1 MGTNNSKSTFFFLLK
16 IILSIGVF
24 SLVLIFNRDL
34 YERITYEDRFVE
46 YLGFAFLLIAGCF
59 LLGSG
64 VFGFVKKNRNFGV
77 NILLLIIGVVFI
89 VAAFEEI
96 SWGQRVL
103 GFDTPEKLLEINQ
116 QDEFNFH
123 NIDKKFFDR
132 VVDRSNIFF
141 VFFAAI
147 MILLKRKF
155 IWGIR
160 LPDTYLTL
168 AFAIVPFYHQYNQV
182 ALDFYQLLYIP
193 LILFIVRAIMLK
205 KHRELV
211 ASLLTISTTLLLF
224 LLHTKYNHYFPA
236 HNNSANEVKET
247 IFSIVCAYYAYTI
260 FADSVEVRKLED
272 LNVEEFKN

>member
-59 LLGSG
+59 LMGSG
-64 VFGFVKKNRNFGV
+64 VFGFERKIRNVGA
-77 NILLLIIGVVFI
+77 NILLLFIGVVFI
-89 VAAFEEI
+89 IAAFEEI

-103 GFDTPEKLLEINQ
+103 GFDAPEKLLEINQ

-132 VVDRSNIFF
+132 VVDRSNILF
-141 VFFAAI
+141 VFIAAI
-147 MILLKRKF
+147 MIFLKKKF
-155 IWGIR
+155 IWDIR

-182 ALDFYQLLYIP
+182 ALDFYHLLYIP

-205 KHRELV
+205 KHIELA

-224 LLHTKYNHYFPA
+224 LLHIKYNHYFPA
-236 HNNSANEVKET
+236 HNNSANEIKET
-247 IFSIVCAYYAYTI
+247 LFSIVCAYYAYTI
-260 FADSVEVRKLED
+260 FADSMEVRKL
-272 LNVEEFKN
+272 